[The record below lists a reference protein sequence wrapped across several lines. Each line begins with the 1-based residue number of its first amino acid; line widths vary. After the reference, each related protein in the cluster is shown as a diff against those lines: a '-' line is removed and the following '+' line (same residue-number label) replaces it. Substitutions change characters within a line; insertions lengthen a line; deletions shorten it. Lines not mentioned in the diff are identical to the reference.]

1 MAVMKLRRQCVDA
14 VSGAL
19 RQVQGIDRYDIDL
32 ENKRVVITG
41 RGESAS
47 SWFMSQHHPSISS
60 GVVTVQAIYVS
71 MSMSMS
77 ISVVMRLQAPI
88 AHTQP
93 RHHTSLPRSNRPS
106 DK

>member
-1 MAVMKLRRQCVDA
+1 MLQCVDA

-41 RGESAS
+41 RGKSAS
-47 SWFMSQHHPSISS
+47 SWFMNQHHPSISL
-60 GVVTVQAIYVS
+60 GVVTVQAIDVSMS

-77 ISVVMRLQAPI
+77 ISVVMCLQAPI